1 MTLIDQ
7 IIRNKVFNSRYW
19 KEDCFGLTAVSLVD
33 KATKLDSVGNIFIKS
48 NRWHIFRYRKTNTLF
63 MFINETFINQS

>member
-33 KATKLDSVGNIFIKS
+33 KATKLDSVGNIF
-48 NRWHIFRYRKTNTLF
+48 F
-63 MFINETFINQS
+63 